1 MKYLK
6 TNYKWDEVKEQ
17 LNKLKHRISFQ
28 RLLVYLDFECGL
40 WFIATKITIGLSA
53 RKATSKK
60 IYIAPQTDDRTLG
73 LGIAY
78 INTNFRATYPSKLQ
92 VASQ

>member
-1 MKYLK
+1 M
-6 TNYKWDEVKEQ
+6 
-17 LNKLKHRISFQ
+17 
-28 RLLVYLDFECGL
+28 YLDFECGL
-40 WFIATKITIGLSA
+40 WFIATKITIGLSLQE
-53 RKATSKK
+53 KLLVKK
-60 IYIAPQTDDRTLG
+60 IIYIAPQTDDRTLG

>member
-1 MKYLK
+1 MWVVVHCHKD
-6 TNYKWDEVKEQ
+6 ND
-17 LNKLKHRISFQ
+17 RI
-28 RLLVYLDFECGL
+28 
-40 WFIATKITIGLSA
+40 ISA

-60 IYIAPQTDDRTLG
+60 NYIAPQTDDRTLG

-92 VASQ
+92 VASR